1 MKNPVQILHH
11 GAAAGV
17 TGSCHELRLDS
28 GDAFLV
34 DCGLF
39 QGNEVADTGAGADRP
54 AIEFPIE
61 HVRAL
66 VATHA
71 HIDHV
76 GRIPYLLAAGFAGPI
91 YCSHPTATLL
101 PLVIEDALKVG
112 VTRDRRLI
120 EQVLHKLEQQIRPLA
135 YGAWQP
141 LETTNGTAAAV
152 KLKPAGHILG
162 SAYVEFKLDG
172 NDSTARDKRII
183 FSGDLGAPYAPLLPA
198 PKSPYRA
205 DVLVL
210 ESTYG
215 DRRHTDRRTRYRQL
229 KRVIE
234 NALRDCGTVLIPA
247 FSIGRT
253 QELLYEIEGIIH
265 RHRNEFAAQ
274 GLPWDDIEVV
284 VDSPLASRFT
294 KVYGELKPYW
304 DAEAHRRLRGGRH
317 PLTFEQ
323 LYTVNDHQEHLQT
336 VEYLKT
342 SGRPC
347 IVIAASG
354 MCTGGRMMN
363 YIEAMIED
371 PRTDILFVGYQ
382 AGGTTGHVIQKYGPR
397 HGYVDL
403 PGGRRDIRARVHTIS
418 GYSAHADQKNLVN
431 FVTRMRFQPTDI
443 CLVHGNPQAKSAL
456 AAKLAS
462 QTKTVLD
469 LSIA

>member
-1 MKNPVQILHH
+1 MFSNLFKILHH
-11 GAAAGV
+11 GAADGV
-17 TGSCHELRLDS
+17 TGSCHELRLDC

-39 QGNEVADTGAGADRP
+39 QGDEASENGANSDRLE
-54 AIEFPIE
+54 IEFPVD

-66 VATHA
+66 VVTHA

-76 GRIPYLLAAGFAGPI
+76 GRIPYLIAAGFDGPI
-91 YCSHPTATLL
+91 YCSQPTATLL

-112 VTRDRRLI
+112 VTRNRRLI
-120 EQVLHKLEQQIRPLA
+120 EQVVDKLQRQMRPLN
-135 YGAWQP
+135 YGTWQQ
-141 LETTNGTAAAV
+141 LETTNGGGAAAV

-162 SAYVEFKLDG
+162 SAYVEFKLETDG
-172 NDSTARDKRII
+172 SGRRDKRIV

-215 DRRHTDRRTRYRQL
+215 DKCHGARRTRYRQL
-229 KRVIE
+229 KAVVE
-234 NALRDCGTVLIPA
+234 NALRDRGTVLVPA

-253 QELLYEIEGIIH
+253 QELLYEIEGLIY
-265 RHRNEFAAQ
+265 RHRNEFAAKDM
-274 GLPWDDIEVV
+274 PWDDLEII

-294 KVYGELKPYW
+294 EVYRELKPYW
-304 DAEAHRRLRGGRH
+304 DKEAHRRLRGGRH
-317 PLTFEQ
+317 PLMFEQ
-323 LYTVNDHQEHLQT
+323 LYTVNDHDEHLQT
-336 VEYLKT
+336 VEYLKKT
-342 SGRPC
+342 ARPC

-354 MCTGGRMMN
+354 MCTGGRILN

-382 AGGTTGHVIQKYGPR
+382 ASGTPGRTIQKYGPR

-403 PGGRRDIRARVHTIS
+403 PEGRRDIRARVHTIS
-418 GYSAHADQKNLVN
+418 GYSAHADQKNLIN
-431 FVTRMRFQPTDI
+431 FVNRMRYPPEDI
-443 CLVHGNPQAKSAL
+443 RLVHGDPDAKAAL
-456 AAKLAS
+456 TQHL
-462 QTKTVLD
+462 Q
-469 LSIA
+469 